1 MAPKK
6 PKQTPAW
13 VASTAAT
20 AKVKVKLKSGDLKGI
35 KKLFVDMIGKQ
46 VVDEW
51 ISIKRAI
58 VETPTLTAMPFRRLW
73 ARMLSMFTA

>member
-1 MAPKK
+1 M
-6 PKQTPAW
+6 
-13 VASTAAT
+13 ASTAAT

-35 KKLFVDMIGKQ
+35 KKLFVDMIGKHWQ